1 MRKILFTLLLLV
13 VSTLPSFA
21 QSTSYRMNVQTLDG
35 KVFSVNADSVTR
47 VYFTTDG
54 KSSGLSDYS
63 ISGYVEKGPYLSGS
77 SITIQ
82 PIDERLFSLGGSY
95 STSTS
100 NACGEYNIN
109 IAKMP
114 TATVLLTATGSY
126 YNEDYHEV
134 SKDRIT
140 LNAIVD
146 LSKGGKHNI
155 NILTNFKYYRI
166 VKLVQNGLTLS
177 AASEQAQKELLNAF
191 GLSKYNNIDVSS
203 FSMQNND
210 DGAGILSALSMLL
223 LHDRHHEGEFS
234 NYLSKLVNDFADDGQ
249 FNAENKQ
256 QLATDRDNLSFEDN
270 VKYLVDY
277 YKEQGVD
284 IAIPSLYKYFDWDND
299 GIAGDEIYDGTQ
311 SFTMDASEINSP
323 YTGGTYNINI
333 QSSIPFYTY
342 KHGESSSDIYV
353 GGYDFYCTSP
363 SIHYSLN
370 DKVLT
375 VTVDSTNSCKSGSA
389 IIELYDIAGTVL
401 GTVTINQSANPN
413 GSILSGYGQA
423 MVNNVMGSI
432 SQAVEKYNYID
443 AAYTNQI
450 QNSNLKA
457 PVSTSNYDINSMWNY
472 SYDAIN
478 RLNIIGQRCE
488 EHNDET
494 LKPMKYIYSGLLYA
508 NLINFFG
515 DVPYITNT
523 DYNYNAPRTQAS
535 TIFSD
540 LITNIQ
546 DSFSKL
552 STDSV
557 SHNSYD
563 GFAFPTV
570 YAAYA
575 VAANIDLALGDYQN
589 ARDLLLNIVNS
600 GKYGYN
606 KNFDTN
612 SKELIIA
619 YPKMVVTRASGSSL
633 IPAETYTDIILKLAE
648 CEYHLGNTQ
657 KANEYVNSVAT
668 AKSVELN
675 SEATIDNIKSL
686 RNKVLS
692 DMGGYFAFLKRNS
705 LAISELGLKDYQLLL
720 PIPQNAMNTNYS
732 MVQNPGY

>member
-1 MRKILFTLLLLV
+1 MRKILFTLLSLLA
-13 VSTLPSFA
+13 STLSSVA

-35 KVFSVNADSVTR
+35 NVFSVNADSVTR

-63 ISGYVEKGPYLSGS
+63 ISGCVEKGPFLSES
-77 SITIQ
+77 SINIQ
-82 PIDERLFSLGGSY
+82 PIDERLFSLGGLY
-95 STSTS
+95 TTSTS

-114 TATVLLTATGSY
+114 TSTVLLTANGSY

-177 AASEQAQKELLNAF
+177 AAREQAQKELLNAF
-191 GLSKYNNIDVSS
+191 GLSKYNNKDVSS

-210 DGAGILSALSMLL
+210 DGAGILTALSMLL

-234 NYLSKLVNDFADDGQ
+234 NYLSKLVKDFADDGQ

-256 QLATDRDNLSFEDN
+256 QLATDRDNMSFEDN

-277 YKEQGVD
+277 YKEQGVN

-311 SFTMDASEINSP
+311 SFTMDTSVINSP
-323 YTGGTYNINI
+323 YTGGTYTINI
-333 QSSIPFYTY
+333 QSTIPFYTY
-342 KHGESSSDIYV
+342 KHGELTSVVV
-353 GGYDFYCTSP
+353 GGYDFYSTSP

-375 VTVDSTNSCKSGSA
+375 VTVDPTNSCKSGSA
-389 IIELYDIAGTVL
+389 IIELYDITGTVL
-401 GTVTINQSANPN
+401 GTVTINQLANPN
-413 GSILSGYGQA
+413 GSILSSYGQE
-423 MVNNVMGSI
+423 MVNSVRSNI

-457 PVSTSNYDINSMWNY
+457 PVSADNFDIYSMWRNSY
-472 SYDAIN
+472 SAVNMIN
-478 RLNIIGQRCE
+478 RIGKWCD

-494 LKPMKYIYSGLLYA
+494 LKPMKYIYSGLIYA

-515 DVPYITNT
+515 AVPYITNT
-523 DYNYNAPRTQAS
+523 DYNYDAPRTQAS

-546 DSFSKL
+546 NSFSKL

-575 VAANIDLALGDYQN
+575 VAADIDLALGDYQK

-600 GKYGYN
+600 GKYGYGN
-606 KNFDTN
+606 SIDKNSN
-612 SKELIIA
+612 ELIIA
-619 YPKMVVTRASGSSL
+619 YPKIVETKASDSSM
-633 IPAETYTDIILKLAE
+633 IPTETYTDVMLKLAE
-648 CEYHLGNTQ
+648 CEYHIGNTQ
-657 KANEYVNSVAT
+657 KANEYVNSVAA
-668 AKSVELN
+668 AKSVKLN
-675 SEATIDNIKSL
+675 SENTIGNIKSL
-686 RNKVLS
+686 RNKVLTG
-692 DMGGYFAFLKRNS
+692 MGGYFSFLKRNG

-720 PIPQNAMNTNYS
+720 PIPLEALNISFNVY
-732 MVQNPGY
+732 QNPGY

>member
-1 MRKILFTLLLLV
+1 MRKILFTLLLFV

-114 TATVLLTATGSY
+114 TATVLLTANGSY

-210 DGAGILSALSMLL
+210 DGAGILTALSMLL

-478 RLNIIGQRCE
+478 RLNIIGQWCE

-546 DSFSKL
+546 NSFSKL

-575 VAANIDLALGDYQN
+575 VAADIDLALGDYQN

-648 CEYHLGNTQ
+648 CEYHLGNIQ

-720 PIPQNAMNTNYS
+720 PIPQNEMNTNYS

>member
-1 MRKILFTLLLLV
+1 MRKILFTLLSLLA
-13 VSTLPSFA
+13 STLSSVA

-35 KVFSVNADSVTR
+35 NVFSVNADSVTR

-63 ISGYVEKGPYLSGS
+63 ISGSVEKGPFLSGS
-77 SITIQ
+77 SINIQ
-82 PIDERLFSLGGSY
+82 PIDERLFSLGGLY
-95 STSTS
+95 TTSTS

-114 TATVLLTATGSY
+114 TSTVLLTANGSY
-126 YNEDYHEV
+126 YDEDYHEV

-177 AASEQAQKELLNAF
+177 AAREQAQKELLNAF
-191 GLSKYNNIDVSS
+191 GLSKYNNKDVSS
-203 FSMQNND
+203 FSLQNND
-210 DGAGILSALSMLL
+210 DGAGILTALSMLL
-223 LHDRHHEGEFS
+223 LRDRHHEGEFS
-234 NYLSKLVNDFADDGQ
+234 NYLSKLVKDFADDGQ

-323 YTGGTYNINI
+323 YTGGTYTINI
-333 QSSIPFYTY
+333 QSTIPFYTY
-342 KHGESSSDIYV
+342 KHGELTSVVV
-353 GGYDFYCTSP
+353 GGYDFYSTSP

-375 VTVDSTNSCKSGSA
+375 VTVAPTNSCKSGSA
-389 IIELYDIAGTVL
+389 IIQLYDITGTVL
-401 GTVTINQSANPN
+401 GTVTINQLANPN
-413 GSILSGYGQA
+413 GSILSSYGQE
-423 MVNNVMGSI
+423 MVNSVRSSNSK
-432 SQAVEKYNYID
+432 AVEKYNYID

-478 RLNIIGQRCE
+478 RLNRIGQWCD

-546 DSFSKL
+546 SSFSKL

-575 VAANIDLALGDYQN
+575 VAADIDLALGDYQK

-600 GKYGYN
+600 GKYGYSN
-606 KNFDTN
+606 NIDKNSN
-612 SKELIIA
+612 ELIIA
-619 YPKMVVTRASGSSL
+619 YPKIVETEASDSSM
-633 IPAETYTDIILKLAE
+633 IPAETYTDVMLKLAE
-648 CEYHLGNTQ
+648 CEYHIGNTQ
-657 KANEYVNSVAT
+657 KANEYVNSVAA

-675 SEATIDNIKSL
+675 SENTIENIKSL
-686 RNKVLS
+686 RNKILS
-692 DMGGYFAFLKRNS
+692 GMGGYFAFLKRNG

-720 PIPQNAMNTNYS
+720 PIPWEALNMNYNLC
-732 MVQNPGY
+732 QNPGY